1 MSGVLVIPRYLSV
14 LQQDGDVLVGLMPP
28 RAVTIDDA
36 PDYLP
41 DLLAYLSVPRG
52 REEAVAE
59 TARRGALAVEQAET
73 LLDELLEAGVLAT
86 SDLDADGRYAR
97 HELYYSLL
105 GVDGA
110 EPQRVLANAT
120 VGLVGT
126 GGIGTNLA
134 TTLVAAGVGTIVFSD
149 GDNVELSNLTRQTL
163 FDESTVGRPKVE
175 VAAERLQALNADV
188 VVRPVRSTFYGVELL
203 NEHFADCNVVILSA
217 DSPPEVHEW
226 ISDAALRH
234 GFVYSNAGYIETF
247 GVVGPLVVP
256 GRSACYACMR
266 ASADLQTAAGSALQN
281 LNSRHQAASYGPL
294 NALVASMQANEVIR
308 WLLGESVQTAGQR
321 LLVDSTSYELHRED
335 FIRDPDC
342 PACGH
347 LGEGEGT
354 GGGTSLADVYADE
367 REEASQNALVLDRVV
382 RELVPGG
389 AGRRVLDVGCGSG
402 HESVRLALVGAEVVG
417 IDAMPEMVALA
428 AGRAAETG
436 VGERTRFSDAPLSE
450 LEGPFDDVLC
460 LNVLDHLEE
469 PAPMLAQL
477 ARLVAPSGRVIVSLP
492 HPVKDRGGWR
502 KERIDG
508 RWHYREF
515 VLDGYF
521 EEGPV
526 EKSRENAAGDTVIA
540 SITTF
545 HRTTATWVRLLLD
558 AGFVIR
564 DLLEPAP
571 DPERAPDLPILA
583 EKSSRVPYFQ
593 LFVLEHEG

>member
-1 MSGVLVIPRYLSV
+1 MSGILVVPRYLSV
-14 LQQDGDVLVGLMPP
+14 LQQDGDILVGLMPP

-41 DLLAYLSVPRG
+41 DLLAFLSVPRPRG
-52 REEAVAE
+52 EAVAQ
-59 TARRGALAVEQAET
+59 TARRGGLAVEQAEI

-86 SDLDADGRYAR
+86 GDLDGDGRYAR

-105 GVDGA
+105 GVDVA
-110 EPQRVLANAT
+110 QPQQVLANAT

-134 TTLVAAGVGTIVFSD
+134 TTLVAAGVGTLVFSD
-149 GDNVELSNLTRQTL
+149 GDDIELSNLTRQTL
-163 FDESTVGRPKVE
+163 FDESVIGRPKVE
-175 VAAERLQALNADV
+175 VAAERLRALNGDV
-188 VVRPVRSTFYGVELL
+188 VARPVRSTFYGTELL
-203 NEHFADCNVVILSA
+203 DEHFADCDVVILSA
-217 DSPPEVHEW
+217 DSPPAVHEW

-256 GRSACYACMR
+256 GQSACYTCMR
-266 ASADLQTAAGSALQN
+266 AVADLQTAAGSTPQN

-294 NALVASMQANEVIR
+294 NALVASIQGNEVIR
-308 WLLGESVQTAGQR
+308 WLLGQPAQTLGQR
-321 LLVDSTSYELHRED
+321 LLIDSTSYDLHREG
-335 FIRDPDC
+335 FVRDPAC

-347 LGEGEGT
+347 IGEAEGT
-354 GGGTSLADVYADE
+354 GSGASLVDVYADE

-389 AGRRVLDVGCGSG
+389 PGQRVLDVGCGSG
-402 HESVRLALVGAEVVG
+402 HESVRLALAGAEVVG
-417 IDAMPEMVALA
+417 VDTMPEMIKLA
-428 AGRAAETG
+428 ARRAAEAG
-436 VGERTRFSDAPLSE
+436 VEERTCFSDAPLSE
-450 LEGPFDDVLC
+450 LEGPFGDVLC

-469 PAPMLAQL
+469 PAPMLAEL
-477 ARLVAPSGRVIVSLP
+477 ARLVAPGGQVVVSLP
-492 HPVKDRGGWR
+492 HPIKDLGGWR
-502 KERIDG
+502 KEQIGD

-558 AGFVIR
+558 AGFVVR

-571 DPERAPDLPILA
+571 DPARAPDLEILA
-583 EKSSRVPYFQ
+583 EKSSRIPYFQ
-593 LFVLEHEG
+593 IFVLKREA